1 MELLRI
7 MYAGMGLVLAVLS
20 VPMIARKIK
29 PNPWYGFRVKQT
41 LENPEVWYKV
51 NAYTGKY
58 LLGVGIGITAASL
71 GLSLIPE
78 ISIDAYSLICLA
90 IFSVLFGAA
99 IIKSWRYMKSIL

>member
-1 MELLRI
+1 M
-7 MYAGMGLVLAVLS
+7 MYAGMGLLLAVLA
-20 VPMIARKIK
+20 VPMIANKIK

-58 LLGVGIGITAASL
+58 LLVVGIGIAVAAI
-71 GLSLIPE
+71 GFSLIPG

-90 IFSVLFGAA
+90 IFGLLFSVA
-99 IIKSWRYMKSIL
+99 IVKSWRYMKSIL